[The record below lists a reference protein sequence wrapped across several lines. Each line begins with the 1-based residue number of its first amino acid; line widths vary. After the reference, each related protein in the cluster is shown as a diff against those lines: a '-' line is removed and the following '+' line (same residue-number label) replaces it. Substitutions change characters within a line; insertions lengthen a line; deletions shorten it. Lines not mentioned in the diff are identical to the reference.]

1 MGTIK
6 EQIIQALQVG
16 NLEQVRNLKEQLKEE
31 AAREKWLDSYFENGG
46 VPVAAWLEPNP
57 FISFED

>member
-16 NLEQVRNLKEQLKEE
+16 NLEQVRNLKEQFEEE
-31 AAREKWLDSYFENGG
+31 AAREKWLDSHFENGG
-46 VPVAAWLEPNP
+46 VPVAAWLKPNP
-57 FISFED
+57 FISFEG